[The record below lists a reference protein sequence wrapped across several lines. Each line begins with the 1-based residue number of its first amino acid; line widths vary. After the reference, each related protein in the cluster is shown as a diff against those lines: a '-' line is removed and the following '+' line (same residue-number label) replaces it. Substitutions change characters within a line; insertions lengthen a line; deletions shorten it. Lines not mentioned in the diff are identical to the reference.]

1 MSLDLEQLQH
11 EILEAESYLQSNV
24 SISTDL
30 RERDASRRSISYNS
44 SEGITELR
52 RNNNIPMST
61 TIG

>member
-30 RERDASRRSISYNS
+30 RERDASRRSLSYNS
-44 SEGITELR
+44 SDGITEPR
-52 RNNNIPMST
+52 KKNTTVPMSS
-61 TIG
+61 IG